1 MRSRANND
9 EGCGMR
15 IVIVGGGSRQWGPK
29 LTADILTT
37 PSLTDADIVLQ
48 DIDESALGPMGDYC
62 RRINREVGA
71 TATIEAATDRRAAL
85 EGADFV
91 AVTITTGGFTSMAHD
106 LDIPAAYGIRQSV
119 GDTCGP
125 GGINRSLRNI
135 PVLLDIARDM
145 EAQCPD
151 AWLLNLTN
159 PMTCLTRAIN
169 KETSIK
175 AVGLCHEVVIFSW
188 LVAIALGVPADA
200 IGFTVTGVN
209 HLPWITHMTVNGDDG
224 FEVLRKALA
233 ERPEDTASF
242 AKEHQLKLAMLDRF
256 GALPGAGDRHVAEFF
271 PSFLTEEAEWG
282 KAWGVYLTSIA
293 DRENMETAYR
303 AELQTI
309 IDGDKPVPAWQS
321 GEMVAPIIDS
331 LTTGTRRELPLN
343 LPNAGQAPY
352 LPDDVVVETM
362 CIVDG
367 DGIRGRDAELPP
379 APCAEW
385 TRRHVAVQELTV
397 EAGVMG
403 DADLVRAA
411 MALDPLGGRIDARS
425 IDAMTTELL
434 AATAQWLPQ
443 FA

>member
-1 MRSRANND
+1 
-9 EGCGMR
+9 MR

-37 PSLTDADIVLQ
+37 PSLTDATIVLH
-48 DIDESALGPMGDYC
+48 DIDEASLAPMQAYC
-62 RRINREVGA
+62 ERMNREVGA
-71 TATIEAATDRRAAL
+71 AATIEATTDRRAAL
-85 EGADFV
+85 DGADFV
-91 AVTITTGGFTSMAHD
+91 AVTISTGGFTSMAHD
-106 LDIPAAYGIRQSV
+106 LEIPERYGVRQSV

-151 AWLLNLTN
+151 AWLMNLTN

-175 AVGLCHEVVIFSW
+175 AVGLCHEVVIMSW
-188 LVAIALGVPADA
+188 LVAIALGVPADHLD
-200 IGFTVTGVN
+200 FTITGVN
-209 HLPWITHMTVNGDDG
+209 HLPWITKMSVNGEDG
-224 FEVLRKALA
+224 FEALRRALA
-233 ERPEDTASF
+233 DRPEETAWF
-242 AKEHQLKLAMLDRF
+242 ADEHQLKLAMLDRF

-271 PSFLTEEAEWG
+271 PSILTEEAEWG
-282 KAWGVYLTSIA
+282 KAWGVALTSIA
-293 DRENMETAYR
+293 DRERDEAAYR
-303 AELQTI
+303 TEIQTI
-309 IDGDKPVPAWQS
+309 IDGDKPVPTWQS

-343 LPNAGQAPY
+343 LPNIGQAPY
-352 LPDDVVVETM
+352 LPDDVVVETI
-362 CIVDG
+362 CIVDA
-367 DGIRGRDAELPP
+367 DGIRGRDAIVPP

-397 EAGVMG
+397 EAAVTG

-411 MALDPLGGRIDARS
+411 IALDPLGGRIDARA
-425 IDAMTTELL
+425 IEAMSTELL
-434 AATAQWLPQ
+434 AATAEWLPQ
-443 FA
+443 FAG

>member
-1 MRSRANND
+1 
-9 EGCGMR
+9 MR

-37 PSLTDADIVLQ
+37 PSLTDANIVLH
-48 DIDESALGPMGDYC
+48 DIDAASLELMQAYC
-62 RRINREVGA
+62 ERMNREVGA
-71 TATIEAATDRRAAL
+71 RATIEATTDRKAAL
-85 EGADFV
+85 DGADFV
-91 AVTITTGGFTSMAHD
+91 AVTISTGGFTSMAHD
-106 LDIPAAYGIRQSV
+106 LEIPERYGVRQSV

-145 EAQCPD
+145 EQQCPD
-151 AWLLNLTN
+151 AWLMNLTN

-175 AVGLCHEVVIFSW
+175 AVGLCHEVVIMSW
-188 LVAIALGVPADA
+188 LVAIALGVPADELA
-200 IGFTVTGVN
+200 MDVTGVN
-209 HLPWITHMTVNGDDG
+209 HLPWITKLTVGGEDG
-224 FEVLRKALA
+224 FDALRRAVID
-233 ERPEDTASF
+233 RPDKTAWF
-242 AKEHQLKLAMLDRF
+242 ADEHQLKLAMLAQF

-271 PSFLTEEAEWG
+271 PSILTEEAEWG
-282 KAWGVYLTSIA
+282 KAWGVALTSIA
-293 DRENMETAYR
+293 DRERDEAEYR
-303 AELQTI
+303 AEIQTI

-331 LTTGTRRELPLN
+331 LVTGTHRELPLN
-343 LPNAGQAPY
+343 LPNRGQAPY

-362 CIVDG
+362 CVVDA
-367 DGIRGRDAELPP
+367 DGIRGRDALVPP
-379 APCAEW
+379 GPCAEW

-397 EAGVMG
+397 EAAVNG

-411 MALDPLGGRIDARS
+411 IALDPLGGRIDARS
-425 IDAMTTELL
+425 IEAMTTELL

-443 FA
+443 FAG